1 MDPFTHH
8 LVAAIGINLRRAR
21 TYALRT
27 SGRSLFLSA
36 ALVALECAAL
46 PAAHWVARRA
56 DTQARRDLLEAAF
69 VAMDDLPHAR
79 TPPRF
84 ISRSAAQVHDAG
96 LALRELAARRGRPGD
111 VLTACRAT
119 LGVLE
124 ALEEAHG
131 AHLAMSRHLVES
143 VARAA
148 ALTVAMG
155 MEADP
160 FALALIQLQTRAL
173 VLCQPLDALAQA
185 CHARGAGILMNDL
198 PAISAVDP
206 H

>member
-27 SGRSLFLSA
+27 GGRSLFLSA
-36 ALVALECAAL
+36 TLVALECAAL

-69 VAMDDLPHAR
+69 VAMDDLPHAH
-79 TPPRF
+79 TSPRF
-84 ISRSAAQVHDAG
+84 ISRSAAQVREAG
-96 LALRELAARRGRPGD
+96 FALGELAGRRGRPGD

-119 LGVLE
+119 LSVLD
-124 ALEEAHG
+124 ALEEAHS
-131 AHLAMSRHLVES
+131 AHLAMSRHMVES

-160 FALALIQLQTRAL
+160 FALGLIQLQLRAL

-185 CHARGAGILMNDL
+185 CHTRGAGILTNDL
-198 PAISAVDP
+198 PAISEVDP